1 MVAYWWTLSMLV
13 QFLRVREVLR
23 MSSEQPSGNAG
34 CWCAMWLGSVGA
46 LLLKPP
52 TQLSL
57 PCWGS
62 ESPQPGEADT
72 HWGIWYR
79 SPPSRSS
86 AFVVPLLIWGNDIT
100 LISLWETS
108 IRIQGNASSAT
119 NLEMFKILII
129 KQKLIYTT
137 YETSTGIKT
146 ETFKGVRPN

>member
-1 MVAYWWTLSMLV
+1 M
-13 QFLRVREVLR
+13 
-23 MSSEQPSGNAG
+23 
-34 CWCAMWLGSVGA
+34 
-46 LLLKPP
+46 
-52 TQLSL
+52 
-57 PCWGS
+57 
-62 ESPQPGEADT
+62 
-72 HWGIWYR
+72 
-79 SPPSRSS
+79 
-86 AFVVPLLIWGNDIT
+86 VPLLIWGNDIT